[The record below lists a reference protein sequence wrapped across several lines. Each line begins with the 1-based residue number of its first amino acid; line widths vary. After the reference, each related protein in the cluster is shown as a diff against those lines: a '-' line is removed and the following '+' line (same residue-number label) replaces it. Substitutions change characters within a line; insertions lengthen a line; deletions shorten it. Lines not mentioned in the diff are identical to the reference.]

1 MQVERVVSVRVR
13 EGLHAR
19 PATQFVKLAKSFA
32 STIEIVRGGQGAN
45 AKSSVK
51 LMLLGIK
58 EDDEV
63 VLRADGED
71 AAVALDALARFMET
85 PDAGLDV
92 SPGHAEGSA
101 VAAQPDR
108 SAPVEPM
115 PAAGLV
121 AGNKGI
127 PASEGAALGPVHLF
141 FRERLTSEP
150 RRVPVEKIDA
160 EVLRYEKA
168 LAQTVDALL
177 EGRDQAELKPEDLQ
191 IIDALVDVAR
201 DAELVDQ
208 VKARIRNGD
217 DAVFAT
223 LAAGED
229 VAGSFEAMV
238 DPYIRA
244 RAEDIRGVTRNVALT
259 LLGRKD
265 ASLTNIPAG
274 AIIVS
279 EEVSAWDFAKAPI
292 ARIAGI
298 LCTKGSSTSHVAI
311 MARTHGLPAVL
322 GYQGST
328 EALRQATIVAIDG
341 RTGEVV
347 LDPSED
353 VAAVYRRR
361 IAEEGEERAQLASYA
376 HVEPRTSDGRV
387 IEVAANLGSLSE
399 VEAAL
404 KAGAMGV
411 GLFRTELLFMERKTL
426 PSEDEQAAIY
436 TELAEAFSPRPVI
449 VRTLDIGGDKP
460 VAGIEFP
467 EEENPFLGWRG
478 IRMCL
483 DRPDIFRPQLKALL
497 RAAVVGNV
505 KVMVPM
511 IADVSELKAVK
522 VLMEECRSELRT
534 AGIPFGDIDLGV
546 MMETPAAAL
555 GADALA
561 EEADFFSIGT
571 NDLTQ
576 YIMAADRLNPRL
588 VNLNRADHPAVL
600 RAVDLICQA
609 AKAAGIWVGVCGE
622 AAAREDLIPEFIRM
636 GVTELSMS
644 PASIARAKKRIVEI

>member
-1 MQVERVVSVRVR
+1 
-13 EGLHAR
+13 
-19 PATQFVKLAKSFA
+19 VKLAKSFT
-32 STIEIVRGGQGAN
+32 SDIEIARGEQSAN

-51 LMLLGIK
+51 IMLLGVK
-58 EDDEV
+58 EDDEIA
-63 VLRADGED
+63 LRANGED
-71 AAVALDALARFMET
+71 AAVAMDALARFLET

-92 SPGHAEGSA
+92 GGAPAP
-101 VAAQPDR
+101 AA
-108 SAPVEPM
+108 SAPSQ
-115 PAAGLV
+115 PAPAPSAPAV
-121 AGNKGI
+121 QAPDGNRGV
-127 PASEGAALGPVHLF
+127 PASEGAALGVIYHF
-141 FRERLTSEP
+141 FHEELKPEP
-150 RRVPVEKIDA
+150 RRVAADQIDA
-160 EVLRYEKA
+160 EVLRYDAA
-168 LAQTVDALL
+168 LAQAVAALL
-177 EGRDQAELKPEDLQ
+177 EGREKTGLKPDDLQ

-201 DAELVDQ
+201 DSELVEA
-208 VKARIRNGD
+208 VKGRIKTGE
-217 DAVFAT
+217 DAVSAT
-223 LAAGED
+223 LASGEEL
-229 VAGSFEAMV
+229 ARSFEDMS

-265 ASLTNIPAG
+265 ATLAEVPEG
-274 AIIVS
+274 AIIVA
-279 EEVSAWDFAKAPI
+279 EEISAWDFAKAPI
-292 ARIAGI
+292 SRIAGI

-322 GYQGST
+322 GFQGSVDS
-328 EALRQATIVAIDG
+328 LRQAKSAAIDG
-341 RTGEVV
+341 KTGEVV
-347 LDPSED
+347 LDPSD
-353 VAAVYRRR
+353 AVAATFRER
-361 IAEEGEERAQLASYA
+361 IKSEAEHRAQLASFA
-376 HVEPRTSDGRV
+376 HVEPRTRDGRL

-399 VEAAL
+399 VEVAL

-426 PSEDEQAAIY
+426 PTEDEQAAIY
-436 TELAEAFSPRPVI
+436 TELAQSFAPRPVI

-483 DRPDIFRPQLKALL
+483 DQPDIFRPQLKALL

-505 KVMVPM
+505 KVMIPM
-511 IADVSELKAVK
+511 IADVSELRAVK
-522 VLMEECRSELRT
+522 TLLDGCREELKSDGV
-534 AGIPFGDIDLGV
+534 AFGEIDLGI

-555 GADALA
+555 NADELA
-561 EEADFFSIGT
+561 AEASFFSIGT

-588 VNLNRADHPAVL
+588 VNLNRADHPAVMK
-600 RAVDLICQA
+600 AVDLICQA
-609 AKAAGIWVGVCGE
+609 AKRSGIWVGVCGE

-644 PASIARAKKRIVEI
+644 PSSIARAKKRIVEL

>member
-1 MQVERVVSVRVR
+1 MQVERTVFVRVR
-13 EGLHAR
+13 DGLHAR

-32 STIEIVRGGQGAN
+32 SDIEIMRDGQGVN

-58 EDDEV
+58 EDDEL
-63 VLRADGED
+63 VLRATGED
-71 AAVALDALARFMET
+71 AAIAMDALARFIET

-92 SPGHAEGSA
+92 STGDPQG
-101 VAAQPDR
+101 AA
-108 SAPVEPM
+108 
-115 PAAGLV
+115 PAAPAQAAPAPKAQDAALA
-121 AGNKGI
+121 AGSQGI
-127 PASEGAALGPVHLF
+127 PASEGSALGPIYHFFQEHL
-141 FRERLTSEP
+141 TAEP
-150 RRVPVEKIDA
+150 RRVAPDQIEA
-160 EVLRYEKA
+160 EVLRYETG
-168 LAQTVDALL
+168 LAQTIAALL
-177 EGRDQAELKPEDLQ
+177 EGRDKSGLKPDDLQ

-223 LAAGED
+223 LTAGEE
-229 VAGSFEAMV
+229 VARSFEQMSDA
-238 DPYIRA
+238 YIKA

-259 LLGRKD
+259 LLGRKETTLAEVPD
-265 ASLTNIPAG
+265 G

-279 EEVSAWDFAKAPI
+279 DEISAWDFAKAPI
-292 ARIAGI
+292 PRIAGI
-298 LCTKGSSTSHVAI
+298 LCTTGSSTSHVAI

-322 GYQGST
+322 GYQGSV
-328 EALRQATIVAIDG
+328 EDLRQAKTVAIDG
-341 RTGEVV
+341 KTGEVV
-347 LDPSED
+347 LDPTED
-353 VAAVYRRR
+353 VAATYRER
-361 IAEEGEERAQLASYA
+361 IKTEAEARAQLASYA
-376 HVEPRTSDGRV
+376 HVEPRTSAGQL

-399 VEAAL
+399 IDAAL

-436 TELAEAFSPRPVI
+436 TELAQAFAPRPVI

-460 VAGIEFP
+460 VAGIDFP

-497 RAAVVGNV
+497 RAAVVGNI

-522 VLMEECRSELRT
+522 VLLEDCRTELRN
-534 AGIPFGDIDLGV
+534 AGVPFGEIDLGV

-561 EEADFFSIGT
+561 AEADFFSIGT

-588 VNLNRADHPAVL
+588 VNLNRADHPAVM

-609 AKAAGIWVGVCGE
+609 AKKGGIWVGICGE
-622 AAAREDLIPEFIRM
+622 AAAREDLIPEFIRL

-644 PASIARAKKRIVEI
+644 PSSIARAKKRIVEM